1 MTTQEFMYWDHSSKT
16 YRPVP
21 SQDSQQSKEG
31 DHKEEKKQKAK
42 NIAKV
47 GNELVLS
54 YLNRYPVSLHNVVRI
69 RGSFRKD
76 ARFIL
81 FLSILI
87 DCRMGNKCLFQTYI
101 VMLFESIHINK

>member
-54 YLNRYPVSLHNVVRI
+54 YLN
-69 RGSFRKD
+69 
-76 ARFIL
+76 
-81 FLSILI
+81 
-87 DCRMGNKCLFQTYI
+87 
-101 VMLFESIHINK
+101 